1 MSRCAAGSSD
11 VINSLRAINGR
22 PVSHCGPKVPVA
34 GHAPVGAPHAVGI
47 CQDFGMEYV
56 VVGLIVLGVLI
67 LGGIIQL
74 FLVGYAA
81 VSAESASRLA
91 AREYSKGA
99 DAGAAESAAR
109 QAVGSLFDPIAEV
122 GPGNL
127 SEGSDEPS
135 VSYQGGL
142 EEPVSAKVS
151 AIASHSSGERT
162 WRRRMSSLLSSRRRW
177 LASYL

>member
-1 MSRCAAGSSD
+1 MGHQARRTDERGQATIEILGIIPIAA
-11 VINSLRAINGR
+11 
-22 PVSHCGPKVPVA
+22 
-34 GHAPVGAPHAVGI
+34 
-47 CQDFGMEYV
+47 
-56 VVGLIVLGVLI
+56 LI

-109 QAVGSLFDPIAEV
+109 QAVGSLFDPIVEV

-135 VSYQGGL
+135 VAYQGGL

-151 AIASHSSGERT
+151 AKVPFLGIGVEALDIRVTRYTVMPRT
-162 WRRRMSSLLSSRRRW
+162 ED
-177 LASYL
+177 